1 MKSCKDF
8 GKIYQADIDPYVVY
22 IVINV
27 ITVDIVMVVYSSLSL
42 ELALC

>member
-27 ITVDIVMVVYSSLSL
+27 ITVDIVMVVVVYHLN
-42 ELALC
+42 